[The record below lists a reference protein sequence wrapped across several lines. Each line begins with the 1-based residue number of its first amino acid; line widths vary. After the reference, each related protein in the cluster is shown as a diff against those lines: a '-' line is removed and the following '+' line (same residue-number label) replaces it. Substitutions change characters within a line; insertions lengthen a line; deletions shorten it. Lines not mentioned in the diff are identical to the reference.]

1 MIRRP
6 SAANLLLNVSAG
18 LGLLSILVIGALWVT
33 GTRPLVVESASMRPS
48 IDAGDLV
55 LTRTVPAG
63 DLRRG
68 DVVSVVDDRS
78 IRVTHRVETIEG
90 TGAVRTVRLRG
101 DANEVV
107 DPHRYVLE
115 EADRVVLVLPH
126 LGRVAAALDSMP
138 ARVLAV
144 TAVAGCWVVVLRRRR
159 RSTTRPRHRAAVL
172 SGFLGAVTLLPL
184 AVGSERAWAVFADS
198 GTVESS
204 SLVSHQVVAPPD
216 LVCQDFPGLLGLL
229 GYAQLQWRHVDARYE
244 YAWEVIRRDTGTLA
258 SSGTLQAEVGV
269 GETVEFNITNP
280 LLALGLGV
288 RNYEVEV
295 TARLRDAP
303 AWASEPTTARVRT
316 VSLVL
321 GLTAQCG

>member
-6 SAANLLLNVSAG
+6 SAADLLLTVSAG

-33 GTRPLVVESASMRPS
+33 GTRPLVVESASMQPS

-63 DLRRG
+63 DLRQG
-68 DVVSVVDDRS
+68 DVVSVVDDRR

-90 TGAVRTVRLRG
+90 TGSVRTVRLRG

-107 DPHRYVLE
+107 DPHPHVLE
-115 EADRVVLVLPH
+115 DADRVVLVLPH

-144 TAVAGCWVVVLRRRR
+144 AAVAGCWVVVLRRRR
-159 RSTTRPRHRAAVL
+159 CSTTRPRHRAAVL
-172 SGFLGAVTLLPL
+172 SGLLAMVALLPL
-184 AVGSERAWAVFADS
+184 GVGSERAWAVFADS
-198 GTVESS
+198 ATVESS
-204 SLVSHQVVAPPD
+204 TLVSHQAVGPPD
-216 LVCQDFPGLLGLL
+216 LACREVFGLLGLFES
-229 GYAQLQWRHVDARYE
+229 AQLRWTHVDTRYE
-244 YAWEVIRRDTGTLA
+244 YAWEVIRVDAGVVVA
-258 SSGTLQAEVGV
+258 SGAIRPAGGA

-280 LLALGLGV
+280 LLALGLGI
-288 RNYEVEV
+288 RDYEVEV

-303 AWASEPTTARVRT
+303 SWASEPTTARVRT